1 MSRTGISH
9 ISVGTTQNGN
19 VTNVTIPA
27 DSALGVVFYAGWA
40 GGTLNLSSITVDG
53 QAVAFKL
60 GPTQESGDNSAFA
73 LGIVTGI
80 TPGVNKTVAWTQTE
94 APTEGAIIDIVWFDA
109 DSQLREVG
117 GETNYASQ
125 QPGSSSSIAVT
136 VGSVA
141 DEVYVNVQ
149 SYTDIAQ
156 PNAAPGA
163 SDQTQLS
170 LSAQLNSHRHAIG
183 IENTTDSPSTTMTST
198 GSFITSVAYVIEA
211 AAAAEVT
218 ANAVQ
223 TLGQVAQA
231 GVGLL
236 EPLANAVQT
245 LGQVVQAATA
255 SANDILADAVQT
267 LDLVG
272 QAAVAAAA
280 QVGNIVQTLRALQQ
294 VASADDGSGDIG
306 QGAIYQ
312 TVYRRRRSR

>member
-73 LGIVTGI
+73 LGIVTGV
-80 TPGVNKTVAWTQTE
+80 TPGINKTVAWTQTE

-109 DSQLREVG
+109 ASQLREVG

-125 QPGSSSSIAVT
+125 QPGTSSSIAVD
-136 VGSVA
+136 VGSTD
-141 DEVYVNVQ
+141 DEVYVHVQ

-170 LSAQLNSHRHAIG
+170 LSSQLNSHRHAIG
-183 IENTTDSPSTTMTST
+183 IENTTDSPSTVMTST
-198 GSFITSVAYVIEA
+198 GSFITSVAYVIE

-294 VASADDGSGDIG
+294 VAAADDGSGAAG
-306 QGAIYQ
+306 QSAPYQ